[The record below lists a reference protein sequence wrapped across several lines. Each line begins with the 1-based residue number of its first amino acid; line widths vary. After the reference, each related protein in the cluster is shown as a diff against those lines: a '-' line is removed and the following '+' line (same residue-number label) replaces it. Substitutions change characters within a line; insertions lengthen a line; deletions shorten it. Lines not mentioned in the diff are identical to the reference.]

1 MRKTIHGEE
10 HPYNSDPEDYA
21 ANLCREVSR
30 ITAEDHTPSKRVVMA
45 LQAAM
50 PNVMTAG
57 FKAKV
62 LDAITE
68 DACEGKSK
76 EWRSKYLRRL
86 KRWTGPDY
94 QQHFNN
100 QFEILA
106 SWRERFP
113 IVPDA
118 YLIDAQK
125 KTVVCFEV
133 EDQHHLKL
141 VKVEHY
147 GGAWWCLEYIYWDLH
162 LIAYDIYGN
171 PRVIELPESSLTAKN
186 LLDYR
191 ETRQGKKAQ
200 KNADDD

>member
-1 MRKTIHGEE
+1 MRKVIHGEE
-10 HPYNSDPEDYA
+10 HPYNSDPEGYA
-21 ANLCREVSR
+21 ENLCEAISMSAADDR
-30 ITAEDHTPSKRVVMA
+30 TPSKRVVMA

-50 PNVMTAG
+50 PNVKTAG

-62 LDAITE
+62 LDAIIE

-86 KRWTGPDY
+86 KRWMGPDY
-94 QQHFNN
+94 QQRFYNR
-100 QFEILA
+100 FEILA

-125 KTVVCFEV
+125 KTIVCFEV
-133 EDQHHLKL
+133 EDQHHLKPAKL
-141 VKVEHY
+141 EHY

-171 PRVIELPESSLTAKN
+171 PRVIELPESSLAAKK

-191 ETRQGKKAQ
+191 DAGQDKKAR
-200 KNADDD
+200 KNANDD